1 MRRRF
6 VTLRVLVIEE
16 DRRVAESIRDALADD
31 GIDCELADDLLH
43 GAKLSEDPQVGA
55 VLLSLSTSQRGGI
68 ETLRALRE
76 RRGTLRVIALG
87 TASAQELI
95 LEALRRGA
103 SDYLAKPIHE
113 EELRLAVRRA
123 LDATQVATRFESLR
137 SRLAALADELAA
149 WRSQDPEEPD
159 TAAVAIVESTA
170 RLLGAARASL
180 LVPDGEHHLRVAAI
194 HGSDHAAEELAPMA
208 VADSVAGLALDAD
221 EGLRIDDVDRDE
233 RCAGRPRRGR
243 YASGSALLVPIR
255 GEAGTL
261 GVLCATERPPAAPF
275 AEEDLAFARLL
286 AFAAASRLAP
296 PPIVQAPAE
305 RAPEPPRVDPD
316 EPVRVELAREIAS
329 ALCAEIEPAPLLLA
343 ALRPIAE
350 RLGASPVSLYLV
362 DSRVGSLA
370 LEASAGSGRADRT
383 RLPRDR
389 GLAGRVLAGGGAVA
403 ADRPESLQG
412 FDVAVDTP
420 EDGAAGPLYCVPI
433 AIRGRVLGLARA
445 FLRAGAGT
453 SARTAELLS
462 SALSAAVR
470 NALLYRSLLESID
483 DLARARRESNERR

>member
-1 MRRRF
+1 
-6 VTLRVLVIEE
+6 VTSRVLVIEE
-16 DRRVAESIRDALADD
+16 DRKVAESIRNLLADD
-31 GIDCELADDLLH
+31 GIECELADDLLH

-55 VLLSLSTSQRGGI
+55 VLLALSPSQRGGI

-76 RRGTLRVIALG
+76 RRGSLRVIALG

-123 LDATQVATRFESLR
+123 LDATQIATRFESLR
-137 SRLAALADELAA
+137 SRLAALADELAG
-149 WRSQDPEEPD
+149 WRAQPDAEDPE
-159 TAAVAIVESTA
+159 AAATAIVESAA
-170 RLLGAARASL
+170 RLLGASRTSL
-180 LVPDGEHHLRVAAI
+180 LVPEGDDRLRIAAI

-208 VADSVAGLALDAD
+208 IADSVAGLALDAD

-261 GVLCATERPPAAPF
+261 GVLCATERGPAASF
-275 AEEDLAFARLL
+275 ADEDLALARLI
-286 AFAAASRLAP
+286 AFAAAPRLSPPPAVEAP
-296 PPIVQAPAE
+296 PEPT
-305 RAPEPPRVDPD
+305 PEPPRVDPD
-316 EPVRVELAREIAS
+316 EAVRVDLAREIAS
-329 ALCAEIEPAPLLLA
+329 ALCAEIEPAPLLRA

-370 LEASAGSGRADRT
+370 LEASAGAGRADRA
-383 RLPRDR
+383 RLPRER

-403 ADRPESLQG
+403 ADQPESLQG
-412 FDVAVDTP
+412 FDVSVDTP

-445 FLRAGAGT
+445 FLPAGAGT

>member
-1 MRRRF
+1 M
-6 VTLRVLVIEE
+6 TSRVLVIEE
-16 DRRVAESIRDALADD
+16 DHKVAESIRNLLADD
-31 GIDCELADDLLH
+31 GIECELADDLLH
-43 GAKLSEDPQVGA
+43 GAKLSEDPHVGA
-55 VLLSLSTSQRGGI
+55 VLLALSPSQRGGI
-68 ETLRALRE
+68 ETLRVLRE
-76 RRGTLRVIALG
+76 RRAALRVIALG
-87 TASAQELI
+87 TASAQDLI

-123 LDATQVATRFESLR
+123 LDGTQTATRFESLR
-137 SRLAALADELAA
+137 SRLSALADELAG
-149 WRSQDPEEPD
+149 WRAQPESEEPD
-159 TAAVAIVESTA
+159 TAAAAIVESAA

-180 LVPDGEHHLRVAAI
+180 LVPDGDDRLRVAAI

-208 VADSVAGLALDAD
+208 IADSVAGLALDAG
-221 EGLRIDDVDRDE
+221 EAVWIDDVDRDE

-261 GVLCATERPPAAPF
+261 GVLCATERPPADPF
-275 AEEDLAFARLL
+275 AEEDLALARLL
-286 AFAAASRLAP
+286 ALAAAPRLAP
-296 PPIVQAPAE
+296 PPVVPAPPEPA
-305 RAPEPPRVDPD
+305 AEPPRVDP
-316 EPVRVELAREIAS
+316 EEAVRVELAREIAS
-329 ALCAEIEPAPLLLA
+329 ALCAEIEPAPLLRA

-370 LEASAGSGRADRT
+370 LEASAGAGRADRP
-383 RLPRDR
+383 RLPRER
-389 GLAGRVLAGGGAVA
+389 GIAGRVLAGGGAVA
-403 ADRPESLQG
+403 ADQPESVPG
-412 FDVAVDTP
+412 FELAVDTP